1 MIKVTVLFNH
11 PTNPQEFERHYA
23 DKHLPIAGK
32 PAYHRMAELYFPSQP
47 QMQTPL
53 GSPEGQA
60 AAAAACQSIS
70 TLSLP

>member
-32 PAYHRMAELYFPSQP
+32 PAYYRMAELYFPWPQP
-47 QMQTPL
+47 
-53 GSPEGQA
+53 
-60 AAAAACQSIS
+60 
-70 TLSLP
+70 LPVSR